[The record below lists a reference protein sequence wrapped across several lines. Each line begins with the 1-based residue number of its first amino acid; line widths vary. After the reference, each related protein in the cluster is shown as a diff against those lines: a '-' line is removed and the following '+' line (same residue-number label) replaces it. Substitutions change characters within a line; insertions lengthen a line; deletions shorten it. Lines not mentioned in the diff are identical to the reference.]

1 MSLACQWKAH
11 RLPEPSVLLHEMIW
25 SSFIKFHMQGS
36 HHKLLQNASFTP
48 HFSQRLISHTGSIG
62 VSLSAILPRSLRLL
76 LISLSSFLIQKDTL
90 RHPVHVRK
98 LPFPPWRMPE
108 RASHYSMK
116 VSKQAGLEPATND
129 TNGTPGC
136 SLPTQRSMPFI
147 GPRPLNMFA
156 FIVERAVLALAKGDS
171 STDLVQFRGGIRRGA
186 KSAFV
191 ADGKK
196 RSRSFSTP
204 ASRVFIKPPLNSLDL
219 SCDGEV
225 VAEYVDCSNL
235 SVTV

>member
-1 MSLACQWKAH
+1 
-11 RLPEPSVLLHEMIW
+11 
-25 SSFIKFHMQGS
+25 MQAS
-36 HHKLLQNASFTP
+36 HHELLQNASLMP
-48 HFSQRLISHTGSIG
+48 HFSQRRMSHIGSIG
-62 VSLSAILPRSLRLL
+62 VSLSAIFLRSLRLS
-76 LISLSSFLIQKDTL
+76 LISLSSLLIQKDTL

-108 RASHYSMK
+108 RAFAYSMK

-171 STDLVQFRGGIRRGA
+171 STDLVQFRGGITAWGEKRLCCRLE
-186 KSAFV
+186 
-191 ADGKK
+191 KK
-196 RSRSFSTP
+196 RGRSLSTP

-219 SCDGEV
+219 SCDGEI
-225 VAEYVDCSNL
+225 VAECLICSNL